1 MLALALDPLVRALQR
16 RGLGR
21 RAAATVLAIVT
32 IALILAVLVGPPA
45 VEQAQRFAERL
56 TTV

>member
-1 MLALALDPLVRALQR
+1 LALALDPLVRALQR